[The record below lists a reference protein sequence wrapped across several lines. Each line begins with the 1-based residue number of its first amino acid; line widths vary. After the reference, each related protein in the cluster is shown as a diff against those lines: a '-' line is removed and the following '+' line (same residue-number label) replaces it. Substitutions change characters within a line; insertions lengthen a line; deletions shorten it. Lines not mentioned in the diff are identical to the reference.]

1 MSMKPKFD
9 GHYTIFLF
17 DKDGKSAHI
26 KNLDTGHQTREL
38 HNGECIKFIVVWKNN
53 PETTNYVF
61 LIILNNSKQKTFLM
75 LFTYLPHDF

>member
-17 DKDGKSAHI
+17 DKDGKSAH
-26 KNLDTGHQTREL
+26 
-38 HNGECIKFIVVWKNN
+38 NGECMKFIVVWKNN